1 MIYHYITMVG
11 TYIVYSVIAFGGLEF
26 AFYFAK
32 WNDDFECDFDV
43 ADSAAK
49 DEAVSL
55 IGQIK
60 TYEQCLTILPQV

>member
-55 IGQIK
+55 IG
-60 TYEQCLTILPQV
+60 